1 MSTDFTQI
9 HQQQTER
16 TTPNDDADLFE
27 QFSDAVPPVS
37 KHVPS
42 QKADLL
48 LNLSLE
54 ESRESVEGEKENPF
68 APAHLT
74 SEMDL
79 LGNNF
84 NSKLTTDDLLGLGD
98 TPATDSNLLS
108 PSFEDNLFESP
119 TEPMAPT
126 PMQANKAN
134 NLLRNT
140 STPNLNSNFDPFGD
154 LGSFLNLPNADAN
167 KSAGTSIPRVSSYST
182 FSSDSKNGSKTS
194 TANMN
199 KNQGNQ
205 SNKPNYSRTNFSDAP
220 SATGVKTPRMV
231 GNEFEDLLSGFKKAP
246 TDTNQNKSIAQMRK
260 EELVCDDL
268 SVMNFVLL
276 HLSYLA
282 AQFWLTGPDS
292 DEDYGLD

>member
-9 HQQQTER
+9 HQLQTE

-27 QFSDAVPPVS
+27 QFSDVVPPVS
-37 KHVPS
+37 NVPS

-68 APAHLT
+68 APVLT
-74 SEMDL
+74 PEMDL

-84 NSKLTTDDLLGLGD
+84 TSKLTTDDLLGLGD
-98 TPATDSNLLS
+98 TPVADSNLLS
-108 PSFEDNLFESP
+108 PSFENNLFESP

-126 PMQANKAN
+126 PMQATKTN

-167 KSAGTSIPRVSSYST
+167 KTAGTSIPRVSSYST
-182 FSSDSKNGSKTS
+182 FSSDNKNGSKTS

-199 KNQGNQ
+199 KNQPNQ
-205 SNKPNYSRTNFSDAP
+205 SNKPNYSRSNFSDAP
-220 SATGVKTPRMV
+220 SGTGVKTPRMV
-231 GNEFEDLLSGFKKAP
+231 GNEFEDLLSGFKKTP
-246 TDTNQNKSIAQMRK
+246 NDTNHNKSIAQMRK
-260 EELVCDDL
+260 EELVCDAL
-268 SVMNFVLL
+268 LQLTLNF
-276 HLSYLA
+276 SYTLVNCSSILA
-282 AQFWLTGPDS
+282 HWTRRNS
-292 DEDYGLD
+292 R